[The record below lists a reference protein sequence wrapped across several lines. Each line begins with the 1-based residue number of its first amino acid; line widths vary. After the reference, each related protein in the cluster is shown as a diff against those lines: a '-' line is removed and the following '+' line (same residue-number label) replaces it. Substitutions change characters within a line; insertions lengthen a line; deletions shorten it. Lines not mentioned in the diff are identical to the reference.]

1 MPQKPL
7 IACVD
12 EDVSA
17 REALEGLLKAS
28 GFTPEAF
35 SSAEEFVQSARLVES
50 CSRLSHSCHRYY
62 GVSRPTEFGS
72 RPGGPERSAFAVS
85 AAMRGTS

>member
-17 REALEGLLKAS
+17 REAPEGLAKAS
-28 GFTPEAF
+28 GFTSEVL
-35 SSAEEFVQSARLVES
+35 SSAEESLQSAVA
-50 CSRLSHSCHRYY
+50 
-62 GVSRPTEFGS
+62 GS
-72 RPGGPERSAFAVS
+72 RIPVIVITAFPDPPSS
-85 AAMRGTS
+85 AAGPAGRSGLLLR